1 MKTDDLITAL
11 AMDRERSGPAV
22 ARAMGAALA
31 AGVLVSLAVFLVA
44 LGVRS
49 DIGAALLSWRF
60 DVKLAI
66 AAVAVTAALV
76 DCLRWIGPERRNAPA
91 LSVVALLLLVVWV
104 GIELAAVP
112 PGEWY
117 SRVVGTNAVV
127 CLVSIPALSLA
138 PLAALLWVMRSGA
151 PASPAWAG
159 AAVGGLAAACGAAL
173 YATHCFEDSPLFV
186 AIWYSL
192 AALPV
197 IGLGAFAGSRLL
209 RW

>member
-1 MKTDDLITAL
+1 M
-11 AMDRERSGPAV
+11 MDGERSGPVV
-22 ARAMGAALA
+22 ARALGAALA
-31 AGVLVSLAVFLVA
+31 AGVLVSLGVFLVA
-44 LGVRS
+44 LGVRP
-49 DIGAALLSWRF
+49 DIGSALLSWRF

-66 AAVAVTAALV
+66 AAVAVTAALI

-91 LSVVALLLLVVWV
+91 VSLVAVGLLVAWV
-104 GIELAAVP
+104 GIELASVP

-117 SRVVGTNAVV
+117 SRMVGSNAVV

-151 PASPAWAG
+151 PSSPAWAG
-159 AAVGGLAAACGAAL
+159 AAVGGVSAACGAAL
-173 YATHCFEDSPLFV
+173 YATHCMEDSPLFV

-197 IGLGAFAGSRLL
+197 IGSGALAGSRLL
-209 RW
+209 KW